1 MASGSLHK
9 GATKGIASTAPDSLN
24 TRVMSHAF
32 TVSRDHLRL
41 KGREQEQ
48 LHERAA
54 AAAVAEFGRKV
65 FVRAVVEV
73 SNYCRENCV
82 YCGMRRDNK
91 ALARQRANPD

>member
-1 MASGSLHK
+1 MASGRLRK
-9 GATKGIASTAPDSLN
+9 GATKGIASTALDSLN
-24 TRVMSHAF
+24 KRVMSHAF
-32 TVSRDHLRL
+32 TVTRDLLRL

-73 SNYCRENCV
+73 SNFCRENCV
-82 YCGMRRDNK
+82 YCGMRRENK
-91 ALARQRANPD
+91 ALSRHRASP